1 MYIYIYIHEQR
12 SRFLFTFFQLSST
25 KLHPWRHLTK
35 DDDARDR
42 AYSPAIGSAF
52 ASHPFLIRRITK
64 RARVTGAREQ
74 VANASSFIAR
84 AKRIVSKRAGRA
96 RRLDA
101 LRLVGPPWKSISNS
115 PRNPVLSRKV
125 NYIRRGE
132 LVEELAGGEKMEGIP
147 WIRETFLRNI
157 PWNDLRNTRNLDIFP
172 SVFFF
177 FFFLCLRLGSFEVKF
192 FLAPLPSIYD
202 RSDLCIYSID
212 SRNGERSFF
221 PIIIFYWNWFR
232 ERWMILKG
240 TLCHNLNVHCP
251 FRNME

>member
-1 MYIYIYIHEQR
+1 MYTQYFLHAVISKNRTVPFRDTYIYIHEQR
-12 SRFLFTFFQLSST
+12 SFSPFSNDPTIFDEMASTTTFDFS
-25 KLHPWRHLTK
+25 K

-42 AYSPAIGSAF
+42 AYSLAIGSAF

-132 LVEELAGGEKMEGIP
+132 LVEELAGGEKNGRNSLKP
-147 WIRETFLRNI
+147 WIVSAKH
-157 PWNDLRNTRNLDIFP
+157 
-172 SVFFF
+172 SVK
-177 FFFLCLRLGSFEVKF
+177 RLAK
-192 FLAPLPSIYD
+192 
-202 RSDLCIYSID
+202 
-212 SRNGERSFF
+212 
-221 PIIIFYWNWFR
+221 
-232 ERWMILKG
+232 
-240 TLCHNLNVHCP
+240 H
-251 FRNME
+251 

>member
-1 MYIYIYIHEQR
+1 MRKQIVIIFKLAYNISFTTLYRKTDYITFTSSVSNISLSTTKWRIH
-12 SRFLFTFFQLSST
+12 STTFDFS
-25 KLHPWRHLTK
+25 K

-132 LVEELAGGEKMEGIP
+132 LVEELAGEGKK
-147 WIRETFLRNI
+147 WKEFLETVKRFCETFRETTCETLWI
-157 PWNDLRNTRNLDIFP
+157 LDRFP
-172 SVFFF
+172 FVHFCPFFF
-177 FFFLCLRLGSFEVKF
+177 FFEDFEIKFPPPFDLWSF
-192 FLAPLPSIYD
+192 
-202 RSDLCIYSID
+202 RSLYLFSID
-212 SRNGERSFF
+212 SDRNGERVFLSD
-221 PIIIFYWNWFR
+221 NN
-232 ERWMILKG
+232 ILLK
-240 TLCHNLNVHCP
+240 LV
-251 FRNME
+251 

>member
-1 MYIYIYIHEQR
+1 MYTQYFLHAVISKNRTVPLRDTYIYIFTSNVPFH
-12 SRFLFTFFQLSST
+12 LFPTIQLSST
-25 KLHPWRHLTK
+25 KWHSRRHSTSK

-42 AYSPAIGSAF
+42 AYSLAIGSAF

-132 LVEELAGGEKMEGIP
+132 LVEELAGGEKNGRNSLKP
-147 WIRETFLRNI
+147 WIVSAKH
-157 PWNDLRNTRNLDIFP
+157 
-172 SVFFF
+172 SVK
-177 FFFLCLRLGSFEVKF
+177 RLAK
-192 FLAPLPSIYD
+192 
-202 RSDLCIYSID
+202 
-212 SRNGERSFF
+212 
-221 PIIIFYWNWFR
+221 
-232 ERWMILKG
+232 
-240 TLCHNLNVHCP
+240 H
-251 FRNME
+251 